1 MKIRFVFAAIIAV
14 LMTVATATEATAQYG
29 RHGYYRGR
37 GAYYCPPPPPP
48 VYYAPAAAYC
58 PPPPVVM
65 YRRHRHYVPRPLVR
79 YDRPRRYG
87 YRGHCR

>member
-37 GAYYCPPPPPP
+37 GAYYFLSRL
-48 VYYAPAAAYC
+48 PAKKAAEGERWNLRHHHPC
-58 PPPPVVM
+58 IMHLPLHTA
-65 YRRHRHYVPRPLVR
+65 RRHQ
-79 YDRPRRYG
+79 
-87 YRGHCR
+87 